1 MYESIE
7 LLELAEKQGVTDVF
21 CTSHN
26 GYSVEDGEAYQKVFD
41 TLKAEAEEAG
51 IEIRLHKG
59 CEVLCA
65 AEYIDEIIYGLDEG
79 IFSTLGETKYVL
91 TEFYMD
97 TKPSEAIQIIN
108 AMQEHG
114 YKPIIAHMERNF
126 NITGP
131 MVGML
136 INCGALIQVNAFSFA
151 DEEDEGFRLRAR
163 ELLNNGY
170 IHFIG
175 SDGHRINHR
184 APKIDAGIQYILHNT
199 EQEYAKDILYRN
211 AHMYISV
218 VTNPPS

>member
-26 GYSVEDGEAYQKVFD
+26 GYSVEDGEAYQKAFD

-79 IFSTLGETKYVL
+79 IFSTLGDTKYVL
-91 TEFYMD
+91 TELYMD
-97 TKPSEAIQIIN
+97 TKPSEAIQIIK
-108 AMQEHG
+108 ALQEHG

-151 DEEDEGFRLRAR
+151 DEEDEGFRKRAR
-163 ELLNNGY
+163 DLLNNRY
-170 IHFIG
+170 VHFIG
-175 SDGHRINHR
+175 SDGHRQNHR
-184 APKIDAGIQYILHNT
+184 PPKVDNGIQYILENT
-199 EQEYAKDILYRN
+199 DLDYALEILHGN
-211 AHMYISV
+211 ANKLLGI
-218 VTNPPS
+218 TLP